1 MMSYT
6 KLLKECRLCPRNCG
20 VDRTQ
25 GKGFC
30 GEGADIRIARASLH
44 LWEEPCISGKNGS
57 GTVFFSGCNLK
68 CCFCQN
74 YEISHQ
80 AKGFEISTKELA
92 DIMLKLQEK
101 GAHNINL
108 VNPTHFV
115 PQILDSIEMAGDK
128 LKLPIIYNCGGY
140 EKVEAL
146 NLLKGKIRIFLPD
159 LKYYDNDIANKYSS
173 AADYFEKAIAS
184 IKAMVEIVG
193 KPKFEDGL
201 ITSGVIVRHLILP
214 NHRQDSKLLIQ
225 KLAENFKTDEIL
237 ISLMG
242 QYTPVYNARKYK
254 EINRRLSTFE
264 YKDVEKALENSGFD
278 GFVQQL
284 SSASEDFI
292 PQFYGDKSQFFS
304 EFK

>member
-1 MMSYT
+1 MSYT

-20 VDRTQ
+20 IDRTQ

-30 GEGADIRIARASLH
+30 GEGAGIRIARASLH

-115 PQILDSIEMAGDK
+115 PQILDSIEMARDE

-159 LKYYDNDIANKYSS
+159 LKYYDNDIANKYSN
-173 AADYFEKAIAS
+173 ATDYFEKAIAS
-184 IKAMVEIVG
+184 IKAMVEIAG

-304 EFK
+304 VFK